1 MFEGS
6 IMSLKHIT
14 MEDVTKVMFEI
25 KKIDHAK
32 TDVLYIEMHAD
43 TLKDLMLDPT
53 MDSYIYSRT
62 TNLLDSV
69 ERLFGA
75 RIFTHAD
82 SNKRN
87 MITMVY
93 KADVLIGDSND

>member
-1 MFEGS
+1 
-6 IMSLKHIT
+6 MSLKHIT
-14 MEDVTKVMFEI
+14 MEDVTKIIFEI
-25 KKIDHAK
+25 KKIEHAK
-32 TDVLYIEMHAD
+32 TDTLYMEMHAD

-53 MDSYIYSRT
+53 IDSYIYNRT

-75 RIFTHAD
+75 RIFTHTD
-82 SNKRN
+82 SSKRN

-93 KADVLIGDSND
+93 RADVLIGDSND